1 LKGIDSNDLYFIV
14 KSYNDLTTPQEQIYL
29 LVIVWR
35 YFIYM
40 TNTSSSLTTSDQIR
54 TFQNICDKVCAE
66 PKIRFCGVIN
76 GMGRLVAGG
85 FKDDIKPLHNE
96 EERKMW
102 YMQSA
107 LEMSMKKEFGNNLGN
122 IDHIVT
128 YRGNVTLVNIP
139 ICDHVVLLSTER
151 NADVIQIVEYTKE
164 LFDFNNNTRPENKKE
179 EEDLLVSE
187 FI

>member
-1 LKGIDSNDLYFIV
+1 
-14 KSYNDLTTPQEQIYL
+14 
-29 LVIVWR
+29 
-35 YFIYM
+35 M
-40 TNTSSSLTTSDQIR
+40 ANTSTTSNISSQILM
-54 TFQNICDKVCAE
+54 FQNICDKVCAE

-85 FKDDIKPLHNE
+85 FRDGIKPLDNE

-139 ICDHVVLLSTER
+139 IRNHVVLLSTER
-151 NADVIQIVEYTKE
+151 NADIIQIVEYTKE
-164 LFDFNNNTRPENKKE
+164 LIDFNNNTTIPEEK
-179 EEDLLVSE
+179 DLLVSE
-187 FI
+187 SI

>member
-1 LKGIDSNDLYFIV
+1 
-14 KSYNDLTTPQEQIYL
+14 
-29 LVIVWR
+29 
-35 YFIYM
+35 M
-40 TNTSSSLTTSDQIR
+40 TNTSSSLTISNQIQ

-76 GMGRLVAGG
+76 EMGRLISGG
-85 FKDDIKPLHNE
+85 FRNDIKPLDNE

-128 YRGNVTLVNIP
+128 LSRK
-139 ICDHVVLLSTER
+139 CD
-151 NADVIQIVEYTKE
+151 
-164 LFDFNNNTRPENKKE
+164 FD
-179 EEDLLVSE
+179 
-187 FI
+187 